1 MQDLWL
7 WLARAKGIEV
17 EPGAELRFEFAS
29 FPTGGLAL
37 LALLGALLAV
47 GIVVRFYR
55 RDRAKLTVGQRTI
68 LAVLRALTVIVV
80 LLLVFEPDLVAVRRE
95 VRPGHAIVLVDT
107 SQSMAHVDAYR
118 RESTRDL
125 AAAWNRLGVADPAA
139 VPRLDLAKALL
150 RHEDHAALRQLAL
163 HNRVHLY
170 GFHAGIEP
178 MPLLPV
184 PVDPSAAPVDP
195 ASEPAPIPDLAA
207 VSADGRHSNL
217 GQAVRAALERSRDAA
232 IAGVIV
238 LSDGRRNLGP
248 QGEEIARLL
257 GQRKVAHTLVV
268 PIGDPAEAQFV
279 SLRRIEAPEK
289 VFQRD
294 PFRISAE
301 VQAQGYGEL
310 ELTLRLLAGL
320 QGGPAQ
326 PVQAKTVR
334 LTPSAP
340 AASVTFADISA
351 AAPGTIDYT
360 VEILP
365 PPGEPAN
372 ADRHTRRARVQVLA
386 EQTRVL
392 LLAGGPSPE
401 FRILRDTL
409 MRDKTIDVSCWLQ
422 SADEAFPQD
431 GNTRIEELPRTR
443 EALAKFDVF
452 ILLDPD
458 ARKLSPEF
466 AQLVR
471 RQIDEDGAGMWW
483 VAGEKFTLPAAR
495 PEAPLHALAELLP
508 VELDLRTA
516 DQTSGLGYAYDTAWP
531 WVLTPQG
538 AFHPLALVVDGK
550 EESKL
555 MWERLPGFFW
565 SFPVAGLKPAAQPVV
580 THGSPR
586 LRQTDGKEMTLIAG
600 QTVGTGRVL
609 YSGTDETYRWRGI
622 HRPAYER
629 FWVKGIRWLFEGR
642 LRAGGARTRIHLSAE
657 RVELGETVRIEVDA
671 RDEKLEPLLEPGVML
686 KVVREGG
693 LEESL
698 SCAPVQGVP
707 GRYEATLRA
716 TSLGF
721 HRIEGAFGASAVLQ
735 VARAAVESEGPVDL
749 TTLNGIAG
757 TEGGRLL
764 ASPGDLLEA
773 VRAIPSFSTTD
784 VFRTPYPIWDTWA
797 TVAVL
802 TLLLAAEW
810 WLRKRFNLL

>member
-7 WLARAKGIEV
+7 WLARAKGIEI
-17 EPGAELRFEFAS
+17 ESGAELRFEFAS

-55 RDRAKLTVGQRTI
+55 RDRAALSVGQRTL

-80 LLLVFEPDLVAVRRE
+80 LLLVFEPNLVAVKRE
-95 VRPGHAIVLVDT
+95 VRPGHAIVLLDT

-118 RESTRDL
+118 REETRDL
-125 AAAWNRLGVADPAA
+125 AAAWNKLGVADPAA
-139 VPRLDLAKALL
+139 VARLDLAKTLL
-150 RHEDHAALRQLAL
+150 RHEDHAVLRQLAV

-170 GFHAGIEP
+170 GFNAGIEP
-178 MPLLPV
+178 MPLRPAPTLVGDEVVAEPV
-184 PVDPSAAPVDP
+184 
-195 ASEPAPIPDLAA
+195 PIPDLEA
-207 VSADGRHSNL
+207 VTAEGRHSNL

-232 IAGVIV
+232 IAAVIV

-248 QGEEIARLL
+248 QGEEVARLL

-268 PIGDPAEAQFV
+268 PVGDPTEAQFV

-301 VQAQGYGEL
+301 VAAQGYGEM
-310 ELTLRLLAGL
+310 ELTLRLLAGVE
-320 QGGPAQ
+320 GGPAQ
-326 PVQAKTVR
+326 PIQAKTVH
-334 LTPSAP
+334 LSPSAP
-340 AASVTFADISA
+340 AASVTFADLSA
-351 AAPGTIDYT
+351 SVPGTIDYT

-365 PPGEPAN
+365 PVGEPAN
-372 ADRHTRRARVQVLA
+372 AERHTRRTRVQVLA

-422 SADEAFPQD
+422 SADERFPQD
-431 GNTRIEELPRTR
+431 GNTRLEELPRTR
-443 EALAKFDVF
+443 ELLAAFDVF
-452 ILLDPD
+452 ILVDPD
-458 ARKLSPEF
+458 SRKLSAEF
-466 AQLVR
+466 ATLVR

-495 PEAPLHALAELLP
+495 PESPLFPLAELLP
-508 VELDLRTA
+508 VELDLRIA
-516 DQTSGLGYAYDTAWP
+516 DQTQGLGAAYDTAWP
-531 WVLTPQG
+531 WSLTPQG
-538 AFHPLALVVDGK
+538 AFHPLALVVDGR

-555 MWERLPGFFW
+555 MWERMPGFFW
-565 SFPVAGLKPAAQPVV
+565 MFPVAGLKPAATPIV

-586 LRQTDGKEMTLIAG
+586 VRQADGKEMTLIAG

-609 YSGTDETYRWRGI
+609 YSGTDETYRWRGV
-622 HRPAYER
+622 HRTAYER

-642 LRAGGARTRIHLSAE
+642 LRAGSARTRIHLSAE

-671 RDEKLEPLLEPGVML
+671 RDERLEPLLEPAIAL

-693 LEESL
+693 LEENL
-698 SCAPVQGVP
+698 ACTPTAGVP

-721 HRIEGAFGASAVLQ
+721 YRIEGAFGANAVLQ

-749 TTLNGIAG
+749 TTLRGIASS
-757 TEGGRLL
+757 EGGRVLADPGELL
-764 ASPGDLLEA
+764 AA
-773 VRAIPSFSTTD
+773 VRAVPSFSTTD

-797 TVAVL
+797 TVAALVI
-802 TLLLAAEW
+802 LLAAEW